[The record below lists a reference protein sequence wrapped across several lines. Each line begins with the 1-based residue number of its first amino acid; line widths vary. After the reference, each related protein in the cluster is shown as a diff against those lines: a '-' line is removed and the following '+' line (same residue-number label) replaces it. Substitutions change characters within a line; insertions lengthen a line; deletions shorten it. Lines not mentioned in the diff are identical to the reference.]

1 MFKRVIVSCII
12 AVAFMASL
20 AWAQAAPA
28 QDPAKPAPAPE
39 PPKAEAPKPASS
51 GLEFSIGD
59 WKIKFYGFLRL
70 DAHYDDSHPNNT
82 QLITAIKAEDDNAP
96 AAIREEENSE
106 DFTMHARNSRFGVD
120 VIGPAI
126 SKLGDA
132 KAMGKIEFDFLA
144 NGGSEA
150 AVISRG
156 VIRMRQAYLKLAWEE
171 ISVLAGQTWDIV
183 GPLIPTA
190 NGEFLMW
197 AAGNVGDRRPQALAD
212 WRPAVMDG
220 VTPILQGGIG
230 LAGAIDGENL
240 DASTTRDG
248 ESSGAPCFQGR
259 AALKVNCVWLEKKSL
274 EVGGWGYYA
283 EENLDTL
290 PAGWTEE
297 DFKSVVYGID
307 VTLPL
312 LPFLDIR
319 GEAWAGKNANDV
331 RGGAGQGVQFGDV
344 EEGEVESRGYWG
356 EVVVKPL
363 DWYFFCVGTSRD
375 NPVNSDLTR
384 TVALPTTG
392 VEDNRT
398 YYFCNRFNAGGGV
411 SFGADYT
418 HWVTKWRGGDFEGDD
433 NRFSFFAQ
441 YTF

>member
-1 MFKRVIVSCII
+1 VFKRIVGVAF
-12 AVAFMASL
+12 AVAFSASV
-20 AWAQAAPA
+20 ARAQELP
-28 QDPAKPAPAPE
+28 KPAPAAE

-51 GLEFSIGD
+51 GLELSIGD

-82 QLITAIKAEDDNAP
+82 QLITAIKAEDDEAP

-120 VIGPAI
+120 VAGPAI
-126 SKLGDA
+126 AKLGDA

-144 NGGSEA
+144 NGGTEA

-171 ISVLAGQTWDIV
+171 ISVLAGQTWDIA

-197 AAGNVGDRRPQALAD
+197 GAGNLGDRRPMAMAD
-212 WRPAVMDG
+212 WRPG
-220 VTPILQGGIG
+220 VLEGFTPILQAGIG

-240 DASTTRDG
+240 DGGTVRDG
-248 ESSGAPCFQGR
+248 EASGKPCFQAR
-259 AALKVNCVWLEKKSL
+259 AGLKGNHLWLEKKTF
-274 EVGGWGYYA
+274 EAGGWAYFA
-283 EENLDTL
+283 RERLDTL
-290 PAGWTEE
+290 PAGWTEDE
-297 DFKSVVYGID
+297 FEAVAYGVD

-312 LPFLDIR
+312 LPFLEIR
-319 GEAWAGKNANDV
+319 GEAWWGMNINDV
-331 RGGAGQGVQFGDV
+331 RGGILQGIQRGDG

-375 NPVNSDLTR
+375 NPINSDLTR
-384 TVALPTTG
+384 TVALPTIG
-392 VEDNRT
+392 AEDNRT
-398 YYFCNRFNAGGGV
+398 FYFCNRFNAGAGV
-411 SFGADYT
+411 TFGADYT
-418 HWVTKWRGGDFEGDD
+418 YWVTKWRGGDFEGDD